1 MSSKTILFL
10 GDAGVGKTSCIK
22 RIINKK
28 INSKYINTERLTIY
42 STENEN
48 IQIYDYPGQV
58 KFNIQKSN
66 LPEEVSI
73 CIIMYDVTNKMSYDS
88 IPFWKNVIE
97 SNYLNKKPL
106 VFVVG
111 NKVDSKQYRKV
122 NDLTTINISVKKN
135 KNIEPIKTL
144 IYN

>member
-1 MSSKTILFL
+1 MTSKTILFL

-48 IQIYDYPGQV
+48 IQIYDFPGQV

-66 LPEEVSI
+66 LPEAVSI

-97 SNYLNKKPL
+97 SNYSNKKPL

>member
-1 MSSKTILFL
+1 MTSKTILFL

-97 SNYLNKKPL
+97 SNYSNKKPL

>member
-28 INSKYINTERLTIY
+28 INTKYINTERLTIY

-48 IQIYDYPGQV
+48 IKIYDYPGQV
-58 KFNIQKSN
+58 KFNIQKNN
-66 LPEEVSI
+66 LPQEVSI
-73 CIIMYDVTNKMSYDS
+73 CIIMYDVTNKLSYDS

-97 SNYLNKKPL
+97 SHYSSKKPL
-106 VFVVG
+106 IFIVG
-111 NKVDSKQYRKV
+111 NKVDNKQYRKV

-135 KNIEPIKTL
+135 TNIEPIKTL